1 MNMTAKAVFLL
12 IKMKVKIMS
21 TRQNTNNERPSNALA
36 DLNDNTII
44 IDEFVNSNQSHTTD
58 RFGNEMD
65 TLHQIVNRSN
75 KVIDDYENKLQSIE
89 NGERYLPKTGGSIN
103 GTIIS
108 EQPITYDI
116 VASNDWIRSLSHTFP
131 KANLAHGNGGG
142 GFAIVSGAD
151 DANLGNT
158 SNLTFASWNGV
169 GFAPMHTPNAEDTV
183 INNTVVINC
192 RNGTVIAL
200 NGFYEQ
206 GKKLIKQDEYGVG
219 HQNLSLTKVSDNL
232 DEQNASFFG
241 STYTDMPESII
252 PYIKNG
258 SGIAGITLPYRAT
271 SEGWKVSSRFFT
283 EVGVTPSKIFYQE
296 CHNGTW
302 QKPAQLIT
310 DENLKNHT
318 GTAHIVETYK
328 SDDGSS
334 WYRKWSDGF
343 VEQGGVK
350 HGTFNINTVHNLV
363 TPFSSN
369 EYVILVNTLAIN
381 DTVSTASAAQDKQP
395 STFRCEATRAQSYNY
410 TYTTLT
416 FLAYGYQ

>member
-44 IDEFVNSNQSHTTD
+44 IDEFVNSKQSHTTD

-75 KVIDDYENKLQSIE
+75 KVIGDYTNKLQSIE

-108 EQPITYDI
+108 EQPKTYDI

-258 SGIAGITLPYRAT
+258 SGIVGITLPYRAT

-343 VEQGGVK
+343 IEQGIVK
-350 HGTFNINTVHNLV
+350 TGTFNISTVHNLIK
-363 TPFSSN
+363 PFSN
-369 EYVILVNTLAIN
+369 ANYTIILNATHISFG
-381 DTVSTASAAQDKQP
+381 VSVSPIEKTAT
-395 STFRCEATRAQSYNY
+395 TFTCEAFRGSSGNY

-416 FLAYGYQ
+416 MYACGY

>member
-44 IDEFVNSNQSHTTD
+44 IDEFVNSKQSHTTD

-75 KVIDDYENKLQSIE
+75 KVIGDYTNKLQSIE

-108 EQPITYDI
+108 EQPKTYDI

-219 HQNLSLTKVSDNL
+219 HQNLSLTKISDNL
-232 DEQNASFFG
+232 NEQNASFFG
-241 STYTDMPESII
+241 STYANMPESIK
-252 PYIKNG
+252 PYINNG
-258 SGIAGITLPYRAT
+258 AGIVGITLPYRAT
-271 SEGWKVSSRFFT
+271 SEGWKASSRFFT
-283 EVGVTPSKIFYQE
+283 EVGGTPSKIFYQE
-296 CHNGTW
+296 CHQGTW
-302 QKPAQLIT
+302 QKPSQLIT
-310 DENLKNHT
+310 DENIKSHI
-318 GTAHIVETYK
+318 GSAHIIETYK
-328 SDDGSS
+328 SEDGSS
-334 WYRKWSDGF
+334 WYRKWNDGF
-343 VEQGGVK
+343 IEQGIVK
-350 HGTFNINTVHNLV
+350 TGTFNMSTVHNLIK
-363 TPFSSN
+363 PFSN
-369 EYVILVNTLAIN
+369 ANYTIILNALFNNDNFSVPVSAREKTLTSFTSEA
-381 DTVSTASAAQDKQP
+381 
-395 STFRCEATRAQSYNY
+395 FRGAGGNV

-416 FLAYGYQ
+416 IYACGY